1 MAGQS
6 DINYTEKNLEY
17 LSRKLYEAA
26 RLDADIEVHNRK
38 DLNALENMA
47 LNAFLDKLVEKI
59 PRVENSSEQLK
70 KSLEK
75 GLKEAYKAL
84 KDDLKKELKE
94 TRVFGVGKNASEK
107 TKTIANNCLK
117 IMSSFVK
124 GISKLALQTVAED
137 APKLTDNKT
146 AMRNALK
153 KSSLNLS
160 ETKISLKSNQSNTRK
175 SVYHGLS

>member
-117 IMSSFVK
+117 IMSSFLK
-124 GISKLALQTVAED
+124 GISKIALHSVAR
-137 APKLTDNKT
+137 DNKKT

-153 KSSLNLS
+153 NSSLNLS
-160 ETKISLKSNQSNTRK
+160 ATKIRFKSNQSNNRN
-175 SVYHGLS
+175 SGYHGL